1 MIVVD
6 SSLLVMYFSREPGW
20 RRAREI
26 LLEPVVT
33 LDLAVKEVANAL
45 WKKVLRGEMRLELA
59 LRLVGDLASGEAIP
73 LYRQEP
79 LIGEA
84 LRAAAAER
92 VTVYDA
98 LFIVLADRLRARL
111 ATVDEKQARAARR
124 LGVETILVKALP
136 EG

>member
-6 SSLLVMYFSREPGW
+6 SSVLVMYFSREPGW
-20 RRAREI
+20 RRAREL

-45 WKKVLRGEMRLELA
+45 WKKVLKGELPLEA
-59 LRLVGDLASGEAIP
+59 AARVVEDLASGRALP

-79 LIGEA
+79 LVVRSLEI
-84 LRAAAAER
+84 AARLR

-98 LFIVLADRLRARL
+98 LFIALAERLHASL
-111 ATVDEKQARAARR
+111 ATADERQAHAARR
-124 LGVETILVKALP
+124 LGVETLLLAGAP
-136 EG
+136 G